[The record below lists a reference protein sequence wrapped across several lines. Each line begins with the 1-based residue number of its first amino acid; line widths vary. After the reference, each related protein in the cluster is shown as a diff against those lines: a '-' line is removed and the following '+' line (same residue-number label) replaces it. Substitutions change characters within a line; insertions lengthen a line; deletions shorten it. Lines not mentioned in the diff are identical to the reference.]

1 MPALAPN
8 VPIGRQVLAGLA
20 DELGIDVAICADMKI
35 AMTEACTNVVLHAYP
50 GGHGPLEVTM
60 DVVTGGLVVS
70 VRDRGV
76 NFDPLATDPETPAL
90 KFGLPLIASLS
101 DEFGIRAGVSGTEV
115 QMLFAFGDEPLSDAG
130 TVFTG
135 SSQLDDGGRPPTDA
149 ILLTLAPSAPFMG
162 VLGRL
167 LSLLAARA
175 DFSIDRLSDA
185 QLVSDAL
192 ASHAPRRG
200 ANGSVRLGVIERD
213 GGFDLHLGP
222 LVPGGGRA
230 LVADTNLPGV
240 GPLLERLADEISFEP
255 VSGSTEGAET
265 LRLRMTRDS

>member
-20 DELGIDVAICADMKI
+20 DELDIDVALCADMKI
-35 AMTEACTNVVLHAYP
+35 AITEACTNVVLHAYP
-50 GGHGPLEVTM
+50 GGSGPLEVTM
-60 DVVTGGLVVS
+60 DVITGGLVVS

-76 NFDPLATDPETPAL
+76 NFNPLPTDPGVPAL
-90 KFGLPLIASLS
+90 KFGLSLIASLS

-115 QMLFAFGDEPLSDAG
+115 QMLFEFGDDPISSSASLFG
-130 TVFTG
+130 PR
-135 SSQLDDGGRPPTDA
+135 SQLADSAPPPPEE
-149 ILLTLAPSAPFMG
+149 IVLSLAPTAPFVG

-185 QLVSDAL
+185 QLLSDAL

-200 ANGSVRLGVIERD
+200 ASGLVRLSVVEGN
-213 GGFDLHLGP
+213 GGFDLRVGP
-222 LVPGGGRA
+222 LVAGGGRA
-230 LVADTNLPGV
+230 LIADTELPGV
-240 GPLLERLADEISFEP
+240 GPLLERLADEITFEP
-255 VSGSTEGAET
+255 AGGADDGTET
-265 LRLRMTRDS
+265 VRLTMTRDS